1 MIFDT
6 LITTIEKKGAVYIV
20 LIDPDKE
27 DDNSIINRVKNANN
41 SGVDALFVGG
51 SIMMDINYNSIVKKI
66 KSLSNIPVILFPG
79 GVGQLNKHFDA
90 MLFMSLISGRNPRFL
105 IEEQV
110 LAAPI
115 VDNMNIETIST
126 GYILV
131 NGGSNSSVEFMSS
144 TKPIPMERVEITVAH
159 ALAGQ
164 YLGMKLIYL
173 EAGSGAIHPV
183 TTEVIKAVRDAI
195 DLPIIVGGG
204 IKTPEK
210 ARDAVE
216 AGASIIVTGNI
227 LEQDDNCV
235 QEFADAIHI
244 QK

>member
-1 MIFDT
+1 LIFDT

>member
-1 MIFDT
+1 LIFDT

-183 TTEVIKAVRDAI
+183 TTEVIKAVRAAI

>member
-183 TTEVIKAVRDAI
+183 TTEVIKAVRAAI

>member
-183 TTEVIKAVRDAI
+183 TTEVIKAVRAAI

-227 LEQDDNCV
+227 LEEDDNCV

>member
-1 MIFDT
+1 LIFDT

-51 SIMMDINYNSIVKKI
+51 SLMMDINYNSIVKKI

-227 LEQDDNCV
+227 LEEDDNCV

>member
-51 SIMMDINYNSIVKKI
+51 SLMMDINYNSIVKKI

-227 LEQDDNCV
+227 LEEDDNCV

>member
-27 DDNSIINRVKNANN
+27 DDNSIINRVENANN

-51 SIMMDINYNSIVKKI
+51 SLMMDINYNSIVKKI

-183 TTEVIKAVRDAI
+183 TTEVIKAVRAAI

-227 LEQDDNCV
+227 LEEDDNCV

>member
-1 MIFDT
+1 
-6 LITTIEKKGAVYIV
+6 
-20 LIDPDKE
+20 
-27 DDNSIINRVKNANN
+27 
-41 SGVDALFVGG
+41 
-51 SIMMDINYNSIVKKI
+51 
-66 KSLSNIPVILFPG
+66 
-79 GVGQLNKHFDA
+79 
-90 MLFMSLISGRNPRFL
+90 
-105 IEEQV
+105 
-110 LAAPI
+110 
-115 VDNMNIETIST
+115 MNIETIST

-183 TTEVIKAVRDAI
+183 TTEVIKAVRAAI

-227 LEQDDNCV
+227 LEEDDNCV

-244 QK
+244 HK

>member
-27 DDNSIINRVKNANN
+27 DDNSIINRVENANN

-183 TTEVIKAVRDAI
+183 TTEVIKAVRAAI

-227 LEQDDNCV
+227 LEEDDNCV

>member
-227 LEQDDNCV
+227 LEEDDNCV